1 MFKAE
6 LDYALLEEHAIPT
19 IKQPVSVNQQDEYDL
34 HSYKQSNINQ
44 DLWPVGEESIQKM
57 IVNFWIEKVQIIK
70 PTVIFQD

>member
-1 MFKAE
+1 MYLVHSKLRQELIFLSIVHLKDVGLAE

-44 DLWPVGEESIQKM
+44 DLWASR
-57 IVNFWIEKVQIIK
+57 
-70 PTVIFQD
+70 